1 MLKKVLAVVLSA
13 LMVLSLAACGG
24 SSSAPAA
31 DAAPAAEAA
40 KEEKAADTAAPAADG
55 ETLKFWGVEVASWT
69 PAFEELLAGFEAET
83 GIKVEI
89 LACGTGES
97 PYTKITSAYNSG
109 TAPTMAMLLPGV
121 SVILKSLISGS
132 ARGE

>member
-83 GIKVEI
+83 GIKVE
-89 LACGTGES
+89 AEFYPYEES
-97 PYTKITSAYNSG
+97 EAKFQTS
-109 TAPTMAMLLPGV
+109 MLLVDVPPIFTV
-121 SVILKSLISGS
+121 PFSPNT
-132 ARGE
+132 